1 MDNFAITAA
10 DAVSRRYKSNDP
22 EAIIAQRA
30 IKIKD
35 IRFCEELLG
44 FYTVLLNCE
53 YIGINPNCS
62 KQQRR
67 SALAH
72 ELGHAIFDRKHAAS
86 GQAFQDTYFYS
97 LSNAKAERRANTF
110 AAELLLSDDDVLKP
124 IGFYEFNADRLQ
136 MEASLP
142 PHCSSTYRALKYH
155 ELLQD
160 FQYTHHPHT
169 KCDRS
174 EVAGLSSMGLIKAD
188 RDESVDITYQPMHM
202 LDTYCV
208 TDFYRIYE
216 EYLRQSRK
224 SELFK
229 SLWLPIIVSLV
240 TTLTVNALQWLWPLL
255 SRWFSNSLV

>member
-86 GQAFQDTYFYS
+86 MNS
-97 LSNAKAERRANTF
+97 
-110 AAELLLSDDDVLKP
+110 
-124 IGFYEFNADRLQ
+124 
-136 MEASLP
+136 
-142 PHCSSTYRALKYH
+142 
-155 ELLQD
+155 
-160 FQYTHHPHT
+160 
-169 KCDRS
+169 
-174 EVAGLSSMGLIKAD
+174 
-188 RDESVDITYQPMHM
+188 
-202 LDTYCV
+202 
-208 TDFYRIYE
+208 
-216 EYLRQSRK
+216 
-224 SELFK
+224 
-229 SLWLPIIVSLV
+229 
-240 TTLTVNALQWLWPLL
+240 TLTGFRWRLL
-255 SRWFSNSLV
+255 CHPTAPAHTVP

>member
-1 MDNFAITAA
+1 MNNFAITAA

-86 GQAFQDTYFYS
+86 GQAFQRYPPTLILQAICSRHRSPGRMDVPSQSKPCVISAPPGLPITVTLVTVLLCSSRGKRSICS
-97 LSNAKAERRANTF
+97 LST
-110 AAELLLSDDDVLKP
+110 L
-124 IGFYEFNADRLQ
+124 IH
-136 MEASLP
+136 AS
-142 PHCSSTYRALKYH
+142 
-155 ELLQD
+155 
-160 FQYTHHPHT
+160 
-169 KCDRS
+169 
-174 EVAGLSSMGLIKAD
+174 
-188 RDESVDITYQPMHM
+188 
-202 LDTYCV
+202 
-208 TDFYRIYE
+208 
-216 EYLRQSRK
+216 
-224 SELFK
+224 
-229 SLWLPIIVSLV
+229 
-240 TTLTVNALQWLWPLL
+240 TVG
-255 SRWFSNSLV
+255 

>member
-1 MDNFAITAA
+1 MDHFAITAA

-97 LSNAKAERRANTF
+97 LSNAKAERRANIVGILDAVDTINK
-110 AAELLLSDDDVLKP
+110 EL
-124 IGFYEFNADRLQ
+124 
-136 MEASLP
+136 
-142 PHCSSTYRALKYH
+142 
-155 ELLQD
+155 
-160 FQYTHHPHT
+160 
-169 KCDRS
+169 
-174 EVAGLSSMGLIKAD
+174 
-188 RDESVDITYQPMHM
+188 
-202 LDTYCV
+202 
-208 TDFYRIYE
+208 RIYTGFINDTG
-216 EYLRQSRK
+216 K
-224 SELFK
+224 EL
-229 SLWLPIIVSLV
+229 PTIIAFEDILEIG
-240 TTLTVNALQWLWPLL
+240 VNMT
-255 SRWFSNSLV
+255 

>member
-86 GQAFQDTYFYS
+86 GQALTSKPSSIQRVANVC
-97 LSNAKAERRANTF
+97 LSAWKFTGTR
-110 AAELLLSDDDVLKP
+110 
-124 IGFYEFNADRLQ
+124 
-136 MEASLP
+136 
-142 PHCSSTYRALKYH
+142 PHCFCT
-155 ELLQD
+155 
-160 FQYTHHPHT
+160 
-169 KCDRS
+169 
-174 EVAGLSSMGLIKAD
+174 
-188 RDESVDITYQPMHM
+188 
-202 LDTYCV
+202 
-208 TDFYRIYE
+208 
-216 EYLRQSRK
+216 
-224 SELFK
+224 
-229 SLWLPIIVSLV
+229 
-240 TTLTVNALQWLWPLL
+240 
-255 SRWFSNSLV
+255 

>member
-72 ELGHAIFDRKHAAS
+72 ELGHAIFDRKHAACEK
-86 GQAFQDTYFYS
+86 
-97 LSNAKAERRANTF
+97 LSNCHNLLIMRNDKKDYRNSQHF
-110 AAELLLSDDDVLKP
+110 AFA
-124 IGFYEFNADRLQ
+124 F
-136 MEASLP
+136 
-142 PHCSSTYRALKYH
+142 
-155 ELLQD
+155 
-160 FQYTHHPHT
+160 
-169 KCDRS
+169 
-174 EVAGLSSMGLIKAD
+174 
-188 RDESVDITYQPMHM
+188 
-202 LDTYCV
+202 
-208 TDFYRIYE
+208 
-216 EYLRQSRK
+216 
-224 SELFK
+224 
-229 SLWLPIIVSLV
+229 
-240 TTLTVNALQWLWPLL
+240 
-255 SRWFSNSLV
+255 

>member
-1 MDNFAITAA
+1 MNNFAITAA

-97 LSNAKAERRANTF
+97 VSSRTTSSK
-110 AAELLLSDDDVLKP
+110 SV
-124 IGFYEFNADRLQ
+124 I
-136 MEASLP
+136 SLRP
-142 PHCSSTYRALKYH
+142 LTCHIPVIPGLMAILAL
-155 ELLQD
+155 
-160 FQYTHHPHT
+160 
-169 KCDRS
+169 
-174 EVAGLSSMGLIKAD
+174 
-188 RDESVDITYQPMHM
+188 
-202 LDTYCV
+202 
-208 TDFYRIYE
+208 
-216 EYLRQSRK
+216 
-224 SELFK
+224 
-229 SLWLPIIVSLV
+229 
-240 TTLTVNALQWLWPLL
+240 
-255 SRWFSNSLV
+255 

>member
-142 PHCSSTYRALKYH
+142 THCSSTYRALKYH

-160 FQYTHHPHT
+160 FQYTHTGSRAKFHSAMY
-169 KCDRS
+169 C
-174 EVAGLSSMGLIKAD
+174 LSSFTTSSKSVMLLRPLTCHIPVMPGLVA
-188 RDESVDITYQPMHM
+188 R
-202 LDTYCV
+202 
-208 TDFYRIYE
+208 R
-216 EYLRQSRK
+216 
-224 SELFK
+224 
-229 SLWLPIIVSLV
+229 
-240 TTLTVNALQWLWPLL
+240 A
-255 SRWFSNSLV
+255 RW

>member
-1 MDNFAITAA
+1 MNNFAITAA

-136 MEASLP
+136 MFSYFRICPSLIP
-142 PHCSSTYRALKYH
+142 PFRLTHVIIIFSWTHFRA
-155 ELLQD
+155 
-160 FQYTHHPHT
+160 
-169 KCDRS
+169 
-174 EVAGLSSMGLIKAD
+174 
-188 RDESVDITYQPMHM
+188 
-202 LDTYCV
+202 
-208 TDFYRIYE
+208 
-216 EYLRQSRK
+216 K
-224 SELFK
+224 S
-229 SLWLPIIVSLV
+229 
-240 TTLTVNALQWLWPLL
+240 TVNAFFSINQSIIILQI
-255 SRWFSNSLV
+255 SAAQLVCKTGSFR

>member
-1 MDNFAITAA
+1 MKKDTNLLDTQDVRAEAATALTPNA
-10 DAVSRRYKSNDP
+10 TNGEKIKALRTAQGMSMAELSRRAS
-22 EAIIAQRA
+22 
-30 IKIKD
+30 

-136 MEASLP
+136 MA
-142 PHCSSTYRALKYH
+142 CK
-155 ELLQD
+155 
-160 FQYTHHPHT
+160 
-169 KCDRS
+169 
-174 EVAGLSSMGLIKAD
+174 
-188 RDESVDITYQPMHM
+188 DI
-202 LDTYCV
+202 
-208 TDFYRIYE
+208 
-216 EYLRQSRK
+216 
-224 SELFK
+224 SEL
-229 SLWLPIIVSLV
+229 
-240 TTLTVNALQWLWPLL
+240 
-255 SRWFSNSLV
+255 

>member
-124 IGFYEFNADRLQ
+124 IGFYEFKGNTTRYAFNAATLKQ
-136 MEASLP
+136 
-142 PHCSSTYRALKYH
+142 STIAWKNS
-155 ELLQD
+155 
-160 FQYTHHPHT
+160 P
-169 KCDRS
+169 
-174 EVAGLSSMGLIKAD
+174 AGLFVSTDGGKTWGYGWESDDSAVKTAILLEQTLKELDDRYKKATA
-188 RDESVDITYQPMHM
+188 VGVLLPMRM
-202 LDTYCV
+202 TREQSLSNAPV
-208 TDFYRIYE
+208 TKR
-216 EYLRQSRK
+216 SRM
-224 SELFK
+224 
-229 SLWLPIIVSLV
+229 P
-240 TTLTVNALQWLWPLL
+240 
-255 SRWFSNSLV
+255 

>member
-72 ELGHAIFDRKHAAS
+72 ELGHAILTGNMRHPVR
-86 GQAFQDTYFYS
+86 
-97 LSNAKAERRANTF
+97 LSKIHIFIVSATQKQNAGRIR
-110 AAELLLSDDDVLKP
+110 LLL
-124 IGFYEFNADRLQ
+124 NCCCQ
-136 MEASLP
+136 MMM
-142 PHCSSTYRALKYH
+142 C
-155 ELLQD
+155 
-160 FQYTHHPHT
+160 
-169 KCDRS
+169 
-174 EVAGLSSMGLIKAD
+174 
-188 RDESVDITYQPMHM
+188 
-202 LDTYCV
+202 
-208 TDFYRIYE
+208 
-216 EYLRQSRK
+216 
-224 SELFK
+224 
-229 SLWLPIIVSLV
+229 
-240 TTLTVNALQWLWPLL
+240 
-255 SRWFSNSLV
+255 

>member
-136 MEASLP
+136 MEAYFFSESLQN
-142 PHCSSTYRALKYH
+142 SSFNFKDKT
-155 ELLQD
+155 
-160 FQYTHHPHT
+160 F
-169 KCDRS
+169 C
-174 EVAGLSSMGLIKAD
+174 LIKN
-188 RDESVDITYQPMHM
+188 
-202 LDTYCV
+202 
-208 TDFYRIYE
+208 
-216 EYLRQSRK
+216 SRLYFQA
-224 SELFK
+224 SHFGN
-229 SLWLPIIVSLV
+229 VS
-240 TTLTVNALQWLWPLL
+240 
-255 SRWFSNSLV
+255 SSS

>member
-72 ELGHAIFDRKHAAS
+72 ELGHSIFDRKHAAS

-110 AAELLLSDDDVLKP
+110 A
-124 IGFYEFNADRLQ
+124 
-136 MEASLP
+136 
-142 PHCSSTYRALKYH
+142 
-155 ELLQD
+155 
-160 FQYTHHPHT
+160 
-169 KCDRS
+169 
-174 EVAGLSSMGLIKAD
+174 
-188 RDESVDITYQPMHM
+188 VDGPCH
-202 LDTYCV
+202 DGEGGN
-208 TDFYRIYE
+208 R
-216 EYLRQSRK
+216 R
-224 SELFK
+224 
-229 SLWLPIIVSLV
+229 
-240 TTLTVNALQWLWPLL
+240 
-255 SRWFSNSLV
+255 

>member
-22 EAIIAQRA
+22 EAIIAQRT

-124 IGFYEFNADRLQ
+124 IGFYKFSEGFHEELLEMLQ
-136 MEASLP
+136 LNMEVTAYDKRASL
-142 PHCSSTYRALKYH
+142 CK
-155 ELLQD
+155 
-160 FQYTHHPHT
+160 
-169 KCDRS
+169 
-174 EVAGLSSMGLIKAD
+174 GI
-188 RDESVDITYQPMHM
+188 
-202 LDTYCV
+202 
-208 TDFYRIYE
+208 
-216 EYLRQSRK
+216 LR
-224 SELFK
+224 L
-229 SLWLPIIVSLV
+229 
-240 TTLTVNALQWLWPLL
+240 
-255 SRWFSNSLV
+255 